1 MKILITG
8 ARGQLGQELTR
19 QGRASDFRIESL
31 NRQELDISNEDQLAQ
46 VLPNV
51 SPSIVI
57 NAAAYTDVDE
67 AENESDMAYAV
78 NKDGPAYL
86 ARYCSD
92 HGIAL
97 IHISTDYVFDGTK
110 GRPYRE
116 NDPISPLG
124 VYGQSKAQ
132 GEAVIRSRLKNHI
145 IVRSSW
151 LYSVYGNNFVKTILK
166 LIHERPNIR
175 VVADQLGSP
184 TSASD
189 LAEALL
195 IIVTKIATGGN
206 FDWGTYHYCGKGI
219 TTWHGLAEKIIQLA
233 QSYGPLPIKQVTP
246 ISTTEWPT
254 LAKRP
259 PYSAL
264 DCSRLKSH
272 FGIELKPW
280 QESLKHTMNRLF
292 SENQAQPT
300 L

>member
-8 ARGQLGQELTR
+8 ASGQLGHELIR
-19 QGRASDFRIESL
+19 QGRASDFSIENL
-31 NRQELDISNEDQLAQ
+31 NRQELDISNEAQVAQ
-46 VLPNV
+46 VLPHV
-51 SPSIVI
+51 SPSVVI
-57 NAAAYTDVDE
+57 NAAAYTDVDK
-67 AENESDMAYAV
+67 AETESDMAYAV
-78 NKDGPAYL
+78 NRDGPAYL

-92 HGIAL
+92 HGVAL

-132 GEAVIRSRLKNHI
+132 GEALIRSTLKNHI
-145 IVRSSW
+145 IVRTSW

-166 LIHERPNIR
+166 LIQERPNLQ
-175 VVADQLGSP
+175 VVADQFGSP

-233 QSYGPLPIKQVTP
+233 QSYGTLPIKQVAP
-246 ISTTEWPT
+246 ITTAEWPT
-254 LAKRP
+254 PAKRP

-264 DCSRLKSH
+264 DCSLLKSQ
-272 FGIELKPW
+272 FGIAPRPW
-280 QESLKHTMNRLF
+280 QESLKHTIGRLN
-292 SENQAQPT
+292 SEN
-300 L
+300 